1 VDANL
6 YNEQL
11 CLGVAHGLANA
22 AENGDGITVTPIMQ
36 DQPQQIRIPILPYG
50 HCLCKRQDNPV
61 ASVIQVPC
69 TDPFSILGLN
79 QVNRK
84 RYSAV

>member
-1 VDANL
+1 MDANL

-50 HCLCKRQDNPV
+50 HCLCKRQD
-61 ASVIQVPC
+61 QPC
-69 TDPFSILGLN
+69 RFCHSGSMYRPLLYLGFEPG
-79 QVNRK
+79 QPK
-84 RYSAV
+84 AI